1 MILFVVICL
10 LLRNTFIEREVAEA
24 LPSSNLELQ
33 AENEEILKEVEE
45 ITTLLYS
52 EGGLFELVNNNLQE
66 KGYTFQML
74 LAIYSKDDI
83 RVKYVLDNK
92 EVTKSIQEDIT
103 TTFYEFVENYH
114 LDSNSF
120 DLKVADK
127 NDGRDW

>member
-83 RVKYVLDNK
+83 RVKYILDNK

>member
-1 MILFVVICL
+1 VILFVVICL

-83 RVKYVLDNK
+83 RVKYILDNK